1 MGPSSKF
8 DVDGAL
14 FHSFPG
20 PGGEVKEH
28 LLCSCRRVPVPLH
41 DNNLTLP
48 RHLGCLFTT
57 NDRRHHRRTSGTPST
72 ITQVR
77 STARRSQTGIY
88 PEHQLSLLLSF
99 PPLHITTLRNQHNND
114 IKMWQQ
120 IKDLFRAC
128 FGERDTI
135 EQPARP
141 RNPTRPALRRSSF
154 DWKQSSTTLWH
165 TDDVTMTKQ

>member
-1 MGPSSKF
+1 MRRPGGTGPSSKVV
-8 DVDGAL
+8 VDGAL
-14 FHSFPG
+14 FHSFPV

-28 LLCSCRRVPVPLH
+28 LLCSYGRVPVPLH
-41 DNNLTLP
+41 DNNLTSP
-48 RHLGCLFTT
+48 RHLRCLSTIS
-57 NDRRHHRRTSGTPST
+57 DRRHHRRTSGTPST

-88 PEHQLSLLLSF
+88 SEHQLSLHLSF
-99 PPLHITTLRNQHNND
+99 PPLYITTLRNQHNNND

-154 DWKQSSTTLWH
+154 D
-165 TDDVTMTKQ
+165 